1 MNSEIDN
8 TAAQGERRAKFLT
21 DLEEMRAQLHEKV
34 DRSVDEMIEQIRA
47 GEELTFGV
55 SEALPQSRY
64 LFGNLSEFKGKKPL
78 SVTLP
83 DGRIV
88 ETRTWK
94 QLATEILRDCNGVAE
109 MHGRLLEMSG
119 KVFGRDRVILG
130 GDAGQMDVPLKIDD
144 DLYMEGKFDTESL
157 LYVLTERVL
166 RPAGYDYSGIRIEY
180 SERQPVLSVPTVEKE
195 TQEQEQPAPGMD
207 IGQTMY

>member
-1 MNSEIDN
+1 MDDAMDN
-8 TAAQGERRAKFLT
+8 FTAHEERRARIL
-21 DLEEMRAQLHEKV
+21 DELEKLRTQLHEKI
-34 DRSVDEMIEQIRA
+34 DRTVDEMIGQIRA

-55 SEALPQSRY
+55 SEAVPQSRF
-64 LFGNLSEFKGKKPL
+64 LFGNLSEFKGKKPI

-83 DGRIV
+83 DGRVV

-94 QLATEILRDCNGVAE
+94 QLVTEILRDCNSDPE
-109 MHGRLLEMSG
+109 LHDRLLEMSG

-130 GDAGQMDVPLKIDD
+130 ADAGKMDAPLKIADG
-144 DLYMEGKFDTESL
+144 LYMEGKFDTESL

-180 SERQPVLSVPTVEKE
+180 GERPPIIAEPAEEQQA
-195 TQEQEQPAPGMD
+195 QEQDQPAPGMD